1 MPQEGRAPSRTL
13 WPQLFRHPEGQAVT
27 CGNPTAAQVHVAF
40 RQWRLAASAH
50 FGSVISVF
58 KISFKRQGE
67 SWARFVNVNPE
78 VCRGQGQN
86 EVTRAKV
93 GTDLTLPR
101 HDLKAVRIMSQV
113 NIVASRNL
121 P

>member
-1 MPQEGRAPSRTL
+1 MPQEGRVPSRML
-13 WPQLFRHPEGQAVT
+13 WPQLFRHPEGQVVP
-27 CGNPTAAQVHVAF
+27 CGTPTAAQVHVAF
-40 RQWRLAASAH
+40 RQQGLAASAL

-58 KISFKRQGE
+58 KISFKLQGE
-67 SWARFVNVNPE
+67 SWARSVNMNPE
-78 VCRGQGQN
+78 VCRGQGQK

-93 GTDLTLPR
+93 GTDLTLLR
-101 HDLKAVRIMSQV
+101 HDLKAVLITYQV